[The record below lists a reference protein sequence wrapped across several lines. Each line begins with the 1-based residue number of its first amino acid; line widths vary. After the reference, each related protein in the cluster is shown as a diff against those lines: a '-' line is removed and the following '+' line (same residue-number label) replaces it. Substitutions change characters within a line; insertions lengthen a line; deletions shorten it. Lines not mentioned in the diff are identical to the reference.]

1 MRTFVAD
8 FETTTHEK
16 EKSRIW
22 AFGLTEVGDTEF
34 FVTGRTMEH
43 FFNFCQQQQNSTIYF
58 HNLKFD
64 GQFIIHWLL
73 SNGYT
78 HSDEKKDKTFNV
90 IISKMGQFYSI
101 EIIFKKIGN
110 RKYKK
115 VRFLDSLKK
124 LPFKVSELGERFGLS
139 LDKLDLDYDKPRP
152 EGYIPTREEIAYIP
166 SRRGN
171 RCKGVRG
178 SIRSRS
184 CENDNGIG
192 CHALL

>member
-124 LPFKVSELGERFGLS
+124 CRLRF
-139 LDKLDLDYDKPRP
+139 
-152 EGYIPTREEIAYIP
+152 P
-166 SRRGN
+166 S
-171 RCKGVRG
+171 
-178 SIRSRS
+178 
-184 CENDNGIG
+184 
-192 CHALL
+192 